1 MAVYVRYNSDNSWL
15 ISLPA
20 FSTKPLRGMT
30 EFCLETSL
38 MKLYSFEIFYVE
50 YKFDSFFIDVVL
62 GVAVEFT

>member
-38 MKLYSFEIFYVE
+38 MKLYSFEIFTLNIN
-50 YKFDSFFIDVVL
+50 SIRSSSM
-62 GVAVEFT
+62 

>member
-20 FSTKPLRGMT
+20 FSTKPLSGMT

-38 MKLYSFEIFYVE
+38 MKLYSFEICTLNIN
-50 YKFDSFFIDVVL
+50 SIRSSSM
-62 GVAVEFT
+62 